1 MPFNDLFGNRRIK
14 RVLISYLRNRMVPP
28 AMLFSGGGSVNLK
41 GFALGF
47 AKALNCRDRKD
58 DFCGACANCR
68 DIDREMFPDVRLLR
82 PDGQQYKKE
91 QVDFIVED
99 QVRRPLQGERK
110 VYILESAQRLSE
122 SSANAFL
129 KALEEPSEA
138 TVFMLLTPSL
148 SGILPT
154 IQSRCQ
160 VLRFTPP
167 APEDIRKYLLE
178 QGMEAEKATLLSR
191 LSQSQRLDVIH
202 GDHGE
207 VLEARRSV
215 LDVLTSLLRH
225 EGEGDVLVELN
236 NLNRRREAFIGYFRE
251 LVNLISLFLRDIM
264 VLKAGGDDSL
274 LFNMDFKEELMTLC
288 QYSGEEK
295 LMYLVRRMETLLRDV
310 QRNLNAKVLTQ
321 EFIRSFTDQEP
332 GIG

>member
-14 RVLISYLRNRMVPP
+14 RVLTSYLRNRMVPP

-47 AKALNCRDRKD
+47 AKALNCRDRDD
-58 DFCGACANCR
+58 DFCGTCANCR
-68 DIDREMFPDVRLLR
+68 DIDREIFPDVRLLR

-129 KALEEPSEA
+129 KALEEPSES
-138 TVFMLLTPSL
+138 TVFILLTSSM

-160 VLRFTPP
+160 VLRYTPP
-167 APEDIRKYLLE
+167 APQEIRKYLLD
-178 QGMEAEKATLLSR
+178 QGMDADKATLLSR

-202 GDHGE
+202 GDQAD
-207 VLEARRSV
+207 VLAARRSV
-215 LDVLTSLLRH
+215 LDVLTRLLRH

-236 NLNRRREAFIGYFRE
+236 NLNRRRDAFIGYFRE

-264 VLKAGGDDSL
+264 VLKTGGDDSL
-274 LFNMDFKEELMTLC
+274 LFNIDFREELMDLC

-295 LMYLVRRMETLLRDV
+295 LLYLVRRMETLLRDV

-321 EFIRSFTDQEP
+321 EFIRSFTDMEP